1 MAKAKG
7 RGNEETVAGYF
18 RKVFAENPRLL
29 SGRSNKALLERWL
42 KDHPG
47 QTEVPQKV
55 KANLSN
61 VKSLLRRQARKGG
74 RSKKAEAPEP
84 TRAEMAGNSAPKR
97 AAATNNVPAE
107 APPSPLEQLEE
118 QIDECLSLAKSLDR
132 DRLSH
137 VISMLRHARNLVVW
151 EHGR

>member
-1 MAKAKG
+1 MAKP
-7 RGNEETVAGYF
+7 NEESVAGYF
-18 RKVFAENPRLL
+18 RKVFEENPKWLR
-29 SGRSNKALLERWL
+29 GRSNKELLERWL

-47 QTEVPQKV
+47 QKQVPAKV

-61 VKSLLRRQARKGG
+61 VKSLLRQQARKGG

>member
-1 MAKAKG
+1 MRADPGGRALTWRSLLATITPPCRDPCQAGWRELIVLQLGSVPIETYAIPGFSDPFSSLTHLLGAVAFACLTPFLLLKG
-7 RGNEETVAGYF
+7 R
-18 RKVFAENPRLL
+18 
-29 SGRSNKALLERWL
+29 
-42 KDHPG
+42 
-47 QTEVPQKV
+47 
-55 KANLSN
+55 
-61 VKSLLRRQARKGG
+61 
-74 RSKKAEAPEP
+74 
-84 TRAEMAGNSAPKR
+84 GNSAPKR